1 MGGMAHDPSTLP
13 AFADLPAGRTAKGLA
28 RPDLGTPVEI
38 PWFAVRGA
46 RPGPTLLVTAGVH
59 GAEYASIEAAYRA
72 ADTDPAELAGTL
84 LILPIVTPP
93 SFFARSIYV
102 TPVDGAN
109 PNRVFPGRDDGGFSE
124 RLAAWLMREA
134 VDRADAWIDLH
145 GGDLIESLTPFSLV
159 PEEDPVSR
167 RLGEAF
173 GLPLLIEDDLDGTT
187 ATEGGRRGLPC
198 VLAEAGGQGLWP
210 EEAVAP
216 LAEGVQRALIHL
228 GMRDG
233 EVTPREVRTLTTFA
247 WLRSEHAGLWR
258 PRVAG
263 GDTVTAGQELG
274 VVTDLLGEVRQR
286 AVAPQDGVALF
297 AVSSLAI
304 NAGDPLVGVGA

>member
-1 MGGMAHDPSTLP
+1 V
-13 AFADLPAGRTAKGLA
+13 
-28 RPDLGTPVEI
+28 PVEI
-38 PWFAVRGA
+38 PWLAVRGA

-59 GAEYASIEAAYRA
+59 GAEYASIAAAYRA
-72 ADTDPAELAGTL
+72 AEADPAELAGTL
-84 LILPIVTPP
+84 LVLPIVTPP

-102 TPVDGAN
+102 TPVDGVN
-109 PNRVFPGRDDGGFSE
+109 PNRVFPGREDGGFAE
-124 RLAAWLMREA
+124 RLAAWLTREA
-134 VDRADAWIDLH
+134 VDRADAWLDLH
-145 GGDLIESLTPFSLV
+145 GGDLVESLTPFSLV
-159 PEEDPVSR
+159 PENDPASR

-187 ATEGGRRGLPC
+187 ATEGGRRGIPS
-198 VLAEAGGQGLWP
+198 VIAEAGGQGLWP

-216 LAEGVQRALIHL
+216 LAEGVGRALVHL

-233 EVTPREVRTLTTFA
+233 ELTPREVRTLTTFA
-247 WLRSEHAGLWR
+247 WLRSEHDGLWW

-263 GDTVTAGQELG
+263 GDEVAAGQELG

-286 AVAPQDGVALF
+286 AVSPQDGVALF
-297 AVSSLAI
+297 AVSSLAM

>member
-1 MGGMAHDPSTLP
+1 MIRARFRPDRPPLRTHRQGPGPP
-13 AFADLPAGRTAKGLA
+13 GPGRAGRDSL
-28 RPDLGTPVEI
+28 
-38 PWFAVRGA
+38 VRGQG
-46 RPGPTLLVTAGVH
+46 RPAGPTLLVTAGVH

-72 ADTDPAELAGTL
+72 AATDPAELAGTL
-84 LILPIVTPP
+84 LVLPIVTPP

-102 TPVDGAN
+102 TPVDGVN
-109 PNRVFPGRDDGGFSE
+109 PNRVFPGRDDGGFAE
-124 RLAAWLMREA
+124 RLAAWVTREA

-159 PEEDPVSR
+159 PEDDPASR

-216 LAEGVQRALIHL
+216 LADGVQRALIHL
-228 GMRDG
+228 RMRDG
-233 EVTPREVRTLTTFA
+233 EVAPREVRTLTTFA
-247 WLRSEHAGLWR
+247 WLRSERDGLWR

-263 GDTVTAGQELG
+263 GDEVAAGQDLG

-286 AVAPQDGVALF
+286 AVSPQDGVVLF
-297 AVSSLAI
+297 AVSSLAM
-304 NAGDPLVGVGA
+304 NAGDPLVGVGS